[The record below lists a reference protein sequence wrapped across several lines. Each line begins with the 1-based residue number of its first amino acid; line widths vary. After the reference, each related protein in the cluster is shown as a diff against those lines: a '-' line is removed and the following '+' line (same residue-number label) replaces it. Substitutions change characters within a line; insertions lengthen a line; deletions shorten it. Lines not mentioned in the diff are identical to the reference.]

1 MPTVAA
7 LDDATIDAAGML
19 VASEHTA
26 ARRAHPSL
34 PVAWTNPQVCTA
46 ALRRLLD
53 AGHRG
58 AVAIEGGRALAVLT
72 GTERGT
78 YARLLAEGVAV
89 APDLADPTRLLVRV
103 YGDLA
108 PGWVAR
114 GLLWH
119 GLDHLA
125 LPRLDEA
132 WSNLGFG
139 RHHVFATQPAVPR
152 SSPTNVQVRIADGG
166 DLEVVARLA
175 LVEIEFRGTPPIYS
189 PGGTQSV
196 EALVEEHLALR
207 EAGATHLVAALDGRD
222 VGLLTIELTS
232 PAPRLCPEGQ
242 PYIGPTATLAAARG
256 QGAGRALVD
265 TALTWAHTQ
274 GYQWVSVDFESANP
288 LSRSF
293 WLGNG
298 FRPTGYCVVRAIQP
312 ADQRGG

>member
-1 MPTVAA
+1 MATVAA
-7 LDDATIDAAGML
+7 LDDATIEAAGAL
-19 VASEHTA
+19 VASEHRA

-34 PVAWTNPQVCTA
+34 PLAWADPQVCTA
-46 ALRRLLD
+46 ALRRLLQT
-53 AGHRG
+53 GHRG
-58 AVAIEGGRALAVLT
+58 AVAVEGGRTLVVLT
-72 GTERGT
+72 GTARGT
-78 YARLLAEGVAV
+78 YARLFAEGVAV
-89 APDLADPTRLLVRV
+89 APDLADPTRLLVRA

-119 GLDHLA
+119 AVDHVA

-139 RHHVFATQPAVPR
+139 RHHVFATQPAVLR
-152 SSPTNVQVRIADGG
+152 SNPTNVQVRVADGG

-175 LVEIEFRGTPPIYS
+175 LVEIDFRGTPPIYS
-189 PGGTQSV
+189 PGGAQSV
-196 EALVEEHLALR
+196 EALVEQHLALR

-242 PYIGPTATLAAARG
+242 PYIGPTATLAEARG
-256 QGAGRALVD
+256 QGVGRALVD
-265 TALTWAHTQ
+265 TALTWAHNR

-312 ADQRGG
+312 ADQRAG

>member
-58 AVAIEGGRALAVLT
+58 AVAIEGSRTLAVLT

-119 GLDHLA
+119 
-125 LPRLDEA
+125 
-132 WSNLGFG
+132 
-139 RHHVFATQPAVPR
+139 
-152 SSPTNVQVRIADGG
+152 
-166 DLEVVARLA
+166 A
-175 LVEIEFRGTPPIYS
+175 LVALATGGAPDCRGQRLHAGAA
-189 PGGTQSV
+189 GGTSSRV
-196 EALVEEHLALR
+196 TRPPAARPCLGRAWTR
-207 EAGATHLVAALDGRD
+207 PAGGPPPHQPT
-222 VGLLTIELTS
+222 
-232 PAPRLCPEGQ
+232 PAP
-242 PYIGPTATLAAARG
+242 GPPPAAASHQPR
-256 QGAGRALVD
+256 QRPRPPAPPATGAA
-265 TALTWAHTQ
+265 
-274 GYQWVSVDFESANP
+274 
-288 LSRSF
+288 
-293 WLGNG
+293 
-298 FRPTGYCVVRAIQP
+298 VRHA
-312 ADQRGG
+312 G

>member
-1 MPTVAA
+1 
-7 LDDATIDAAGML
+7 
-19 VASEHTA
+19 
-26 ARRAHPSL
+26 
-34 PVAWTNPQVCTA
+34 VAWTDPQVCTA

-53 AGHRG
+53 TGHRG
-58 AVAIEGGRALAVLT
+58 AVAIEGGRTLAVLT

-78 YARLLAEGVAV
+78 YARLLAEGVAA
-89 APDLADPTRLLVRV
+89 APDLVDPTRLLVRV

-108 PGWVAR
+108 PGWVAK
-114 GLLWH
+114 GLLGH
-119 GLDHLA
+119 GVDHVA

-152 SSPTNVQVRIADGG
+152 SRPTNVQVRVADGD
-166 DLEVVARLA
+166 DLEIVARLA

-189 PGGTQSV
+189 SGGTRSV
-196 EALVEEHLALR
+196 EGLVEEHLALR

-222 VGLLTIELTS
+222 VGLLAIEMTS

-242 PYIGPTATLAAARG
+242 PYIGPTATLAEARG
-256 QGAGRALVD
+256 QGVGRALVD
-265 TALTWAHTQ
+265 TALNWAHTQ

-293 WLGNG
+293 WIGNG
-298 FRPTGYCVVRAIQP
+298 FRPTGYCVVRAVQP
-312 ADQRGG
+312 ADQRAG